1 MPSKPPTA
9 CKRPGCSGLVR
20 NDVCSVC
27 GSGHRQA
34 LTEPRKKT
42 AERGYG
48 WSWQKLRLMV
58 LRQEPLCRHCQMV
71 GIVTPAIEVDHI
83 IPKSLGGADSFE
95 NLQPLCTECHV
106 RKGFFERRMFAHM
119 KGGSHVAKV
128 TLVIGPPGAGKT
140 TYVRNHMGANDIVL
154 DVDALVSALSGRP
167 WYDRPQAAW
176 DIALDL
182 RSLLILRLAKPSDV
196 ETAWVIAS
204 EPDDRKR
211 MELAKQVHAR
221 TVLVLPVSAE
231 ECIERIRQDE
241 RRSNNLGYWYNA
253 VTDWW
258 TRYVQAP
265 IDTVIAMDSSRREGG

>member
-1 MPSKPPTA
+1 
-9 CKRPGCSGLVR
+9 
-20 NDVCSVC
+20 
-27 GSGHRQA
+27 
-34 LTEPRKKT
+34 
-42 AERGYG
+42 
-48 WSWQKLRLMV
+48 
-58 LRQEPLCRHCQMV
+58 MV
-71 GIVTPAIEVDHI
+71 GIVTPAVEVDHI

-128 TLVIGPPGAGKT
+128 TLVVGPPGAGKT
-140 TYVRNHMGANDIVL
+140 TYVRNHMGTNDIVL

-182 RSLLILRLAKPSDV
+182 RSLLILRLAKPSDI